1 MQTFGFQLILS
12 IHGSV
17 LRWKKDLVT
26 NYYGDSPK
34 MDKMKIRKLVRTRC
48 VGEAVVPMDWDRDI
62 YYIAMDLIK
71 MMESM

>member
-1 MQTFGFQLILS
+1 
-12 IHGSV
+12 
-17 LRWKKDLVT
+17 
-26 NYYGDSPK
+26 